1 MDSAPFFSEHI
12 CSWFL
17 VSKFSVLWLRA
28 LDSAG
33 YQSVFERA
41 YINVLYRIVKLLSIL
56 LSPVLACSGI
66 TTEVEVRICKKFG
79 KYVAYGIWITISSGY
94 SL

>member
-1 MDSAPFFSEHI
+1 M
-12 CSWFL
+12 
-17 VSKFSVLWLRA
+17 
-28 LDSAG
+28 
-33 YQSVFERA
+33 
-41 YINVLYRIVKLLSIL
+41 VKLLSML

-66 TTEVEVRICKKFG
+66 TTEVEGRIYKKFG